1 MLLGIQHRTEL
12 TYGDRVSE
20 SVMELRVM
28 PRSDKNQTLRA
39 FTLKVGPEAPV
50 FSHRDWMDNQAH
62 HFTIVS
68 FHDRVVIVAGA
79 TVETH
84 PKLVEL
90 ASAADA
96 LPLTELNPRFQDF
109 LGFLGPVQRDPRLVQ
124 FAEQAGL
131 FQCTRAAEAVLLVM
145 SRLRERLQ
153 YKKGVTSSAT
163 TVSDALDVGQGV
175 CQDFSHLGLALL
187 RMVGIPAR
195 YVSGYLYREPGVDDT
210 EQSRELE
217 THAWCEAYV
226 PSVGWIGVDPTH
238 GVLAGEGHV
247 AVAVGRSYADVPPN
261 RGVYRGDA
269 EERIAVKVTMDR
281 HEDHLASLPPV
292 SPDSFEVPSFRDGPI
307 RAERKM
313 NLHQLEQQQQMQQQQ
328 QQQQ

>member
-39 FTLKVGPEAPV
+39 FQLKVGPEAPV

-68 FHDRVVIVAGA
+68 FHDRVLIVAGA

-90 ASAADA
+90 ARAADP
-96 LPLTELNPRFQDF
+96 LPLEDLNPRFQDF

-124 FAEQAGL
+124 FAEQVGL
-131 FQCTRAAEAVLLVM
+131 FQCTRAAEAVMLVT
-145 SRLRERLQ
+145 SRLQERLE
-153 YKKGVTSSAT
+153 YKKGVTASNT

-195 YVSGYLYREPGVDDT
+195 YVSGYLYRDAP
-210 EQSRELE
+210 RELE
-217 THAWCEAYV
+217 THAWCEAFV
-226 PSVGWIGVDPTH
+226 PSVGWIGLDPTH
-238 GVLAGEGHV
+238 GELAGESHV

-261 RGVYRGDA
+261 RGVYRGEA
-269 EERIAVKVTMDR
+269 EERIAVKVMIDR
-281 HEDHLASLPPV
+281 LDEDRASLPQMAPGAF
-292 SPDSFEVPSFRDGPI
+292 DVPSYRDGPI
-307 RAERKM
+307 RAERRM
-313 NLHQLEQQQQMQQQQ
+313 NLRQLEQQQQ
-328 QQQQ
+328 QQQQQQQ

>member
-39 FTLKVGPEAPV
+39 FSLKVGPEAPV

-84 PKLVEL
+84 PLLLEL
-90 ASAADA
+90 SRAADP
-96 LPLTELNPRFQDF
+96 LPLADLNPRFQDF

-124 FAEQAGL
+124 FAEQSGL

-145 SRLRERLQ
+145 SRLRERLE

-175 CQDFSHLGLALL
+175 CQDFSHIGLALL

-195 YVSGYLYREPGVDDT
+195 YVSGYLHRADGQND
-210 EQSRELE
+210 QQAG
-217 THAWCEAYV
+217 HAWAEAFV
-226 PSVGWIGVDPTH
+226 DGLGW
-238 GVLAGEGHV
+238 V
-247 AVAVGRSYADVPPN
+247 AFDATNGMCATDAYLRVAVGLDYLSAAPVRGSRIGGEGEGLDV
-261 RGVYRGDA
+261 
-269 EERIAVKVTMDR
+269 RIRIDEPMR
-281 HEDHLASLPPV
+281 QRQE
-292 SPDSFEVPSFRDGPI
+292 
-307 RAERKM
+307 
-313 NLHQLEQQQQMQQQQ
+313 
-328 QQQQ
+328 

>member
-12 TYGDRVSE
+12 TYGDPVSE

-39 FTLKVGPEAPV
+39 FNLKVGPEAPV

-62 HFTIVS
+62 HFTIPD
-68 FHDRVVIVAGA
+68 FHARVVIVAGS

-84 PKLVEL
+84 PKFVEL
-90 ASAADA
+90 AQAQDR

-109 LGFLGPVQRDPRLVQ
+109 LGFLGAVQRDARLVQ
-124 FAEQAGL
+124 FAEQVGL
-131 FQCTRAAEAVLLVM
+131 FRCARAAEAVLLVTK
-145 SRLRERLQ
+145 RLRERLE
-153 YKKGVTSSAT
+153 YKKGVTSSVT
-163 TVSDALDVGQGV
+163 TVCDVLDVGQGV
-175 CQDFSHLGLALL
+175 CQDFSHVGLALL

-195 YVSGYLYREPGVDDT
+195 YVSGYLYRESP
-210 EQSRELE
+210 RELE

-226 PSVGWIGVDPTH
+226 PSLGWVGVDPTH
-238 GVLAGEGHV
+238 SEPASEGHV

-269 EERIAVKVTMDR
+269 EERILVQVTIDR
-281 HEDHLASLPPV
+281 FDDDLASLPPF
-292 SPDSFEVPSFRDGPI
+292 SPGSFDVPIFRDGPAARRE
-307 RAERKM
+307 RAM
-313 NLHQLEQQQQMQQQQ
+313 NLRQLEQQQQ
-328 QQQQ
+328 QQQQQQ

>member
-20 SVMELRVM
+20 SVMELRVT

-39 FTLKVGPEAPV
+39 FNLKVGPEAPV

-62 HFTIVS
+62 HFTIVA
-68 FHDRVVIVAGA
+68 FHERVVIVAGA

-84 PKLVEL
+84 PNLVEL
-90 ASAADA
+90 ASAADP
-96 LPLTELNPRFQDF
+96 LPLTDLNPRFQDF

-124 FAEQAGL
+124 FAEQVGL
-131 FQCTRAAEAVLLVM
+131 FQCSRAAEAVLLVM
-145 SRLRERLQ
+145 TRLRERIE

-187 RMVGIPAR
+187 RLIGIPAR
-195 YVSGYLYREPGVDDT
+195 YVSGYLYRETP
-210 EQSRELE
+210 RELE
-217 THAWCEAYV
+217 THAWCEAFV
-226 PSVGWIGVDPTH
+226 PSIGWVGVDPTH
-238 GVLAGEGHV
+238 GELASEGHV

-261 RGVYRGDA
+261 RGVYRGEA
-269 EERIAVKVTMDR
+269 EEKIAVKVTIDR
-281 HEDHLASLPPV
+281 LDDSLAAHAPM
-292 SPDSFEVPSFRDGPI
+292 SPGSFD
-307 RAERKM
+307 
-313 NLHQLEQQQQMQQQQ
+313 
-328 QQQQ
+328 

>member
-12 TYGDRVSE
+12 TYGDPVSE

-39 FTLKVGPEAPV
+39 FNLKVGPEAPV

-62 HFTIVS
+62 HFTIPD
-68 FHDRVVIVAGA
+68 FHNRVLIVAGS

-90 ASAADA
+90 ALAQDR

-109 LGFLGPVQRDPRLVQ
+109 LGFLGPVQRDARLVQ
-124 FAEQAGL
+124 FAEQVGL
-131 FQCTRAAEAVLLVM
+131 FSCARAAEAVLLVTT
-145 SRLRERLQ
+145 RLRERIE
-153 YKKGVTSSAT
+153 YRKGVTSSAT
-163 TVSDALDVGQGV
+163 TVSDALDLGQGV
-175 CQDFSHLGLALL
+175 CQDFSHVGLALL

-195 YVSGYLYREPGVDDT
+195 YVSGYLYRETP
-210 EQSRELE
+210 RELE

-226 PSVGWIGVDPTH
+226 PSLGWVGIDPTH
-238 GVLAGEGHV
+238 SELAGEGHV

-261 RGVYRGDA
+261 RGVYRGEA
-269 EERIAVKVTMDR
+269 EERIAVKVTIDR
-281 HEDHLASLPPV
+281 FDDDLASLPPF
-292 SPDSFEVPSFRDGPI
+292 SPGSFDVPIFRDGPI
-307 RAERKM
+307 RRDRAM
-313 NLHQLEQQQQMQQQQ
+313 NLRQLEQQQQ
-328 QQQQ
+328 QQQQQQQ

>member
-12 TYGDRVSE
+12 SYGDRVSE

-39 FTLKVGPEAPV
+39 FSLKVGPEAPV

-79 TVETH
+79 SVETH
-84 PKLVEL
+84 PKLIEL
-90 ASAADA
+90 SRATDA

-145 SRLRERLQ
+145 SRLRERIE

-163 TVSDALDVGQGV
+163 TVSDTLDIGQGV

-195 YVSGYLYREPGVDDT
+195 YVSGYLYRDAP
-210 EQSRELE
+210 RELE

-226 PSVGWIGVDPTH
+226 PSVGWIGLDPTH
-238 GVLAGEGHV
+238 GELTGESHV

-269 EERIAVKVTMDR
+269 EEKIAVKVTMDR
-281 HEDHLASLPPV
+281 FDDDLASLPPI
-292 SPDSFEVPSFRDGPI
+292 SPGSFDIPSYRDGPI
-307 RAERKM
+307 RADSKLTVR
-313 NLHQLEQQQQMQQQQ
+313 QLEQQQQ

>member
-39 FTLKVGPEAPV
+39 FNLKVGPEAPV

-68 FHDRVVIVAGA
+68 FHDRVLIVAGA
-79 TVETH
+79 TVEMH

-90 ASAADA
+90 AKAEDP
-96 LPLTELNPRFQDF
+96 LPLADLNPRFQDF

-124 FAEQAGL
+124 FAEQVGL

-145 SRLRERLQ
+145 SRLRERIE

-187 RMVGIPAR
+187 RMIGIPAR
-195 YVSGYLYREPGVDDT
+195 YVSGYLYRDAP
-210 EQSRELE
+210 RELE
-217 THAWCEAYV
+217 THAWLEAFV
-226 PSVGWIGVDPTH
+226 PSVGWIGLDPTH
-238 GVLAGEGHV
+238 GELAGETHV

-261 RGVYRGDA
+261 RGVYRGEA
-269 EERIAVKVTMDR
+269 EEKIAVKVTMDR
-281 HEDHLASLPPV
+281 LDDNLASLPPM
-292 SPDSFEVPSFRDGPI
+292 SPGSFDVPSFKDGPV
-307 RAERKM
+307 RAERRM
-313 NLHQLEQQQQMQQQQ
+313 NLHQLEQQQQQQQQ
-328 QQQQ
+328 QQ